1 MRSWLRILIGAL
13 AVALLALGAWAYFQR
28 RALLSQWHCYRV
40 ATAESY
46 AVAEQELAWFEQGP
60 GPRQRLAELAEKW
73 GTGNTTFDL
82 YLAQYVSQG
91 QSSEALRA
99 VFSQELGRRPG
110 LLDRWAHYWAYRAPT
125 DPGRQLASVVDYFE
139 ALAAPDAPK
148 VAITW
153 REVLDL
159 QAVFF
164 WTARPELAA
173 GLSPENGLERFR
185 RWQRERTGP
194 LPRVGRPSQP
204 LPGAEK
210 TGRSGRP

>member
-13 AVALLALGAWAYFQR
+13 ALAVLALGVWAYFQR

-46 AVAEQELAWFEQGP
+46 AAAEQELAWFEQGDD
-60 GPRQRLAELAEKW
+60 PRQRLAELAGKW

-99 VFSQELGRRPG
+99 VFSQELGRRAG

-139 ALAAPDAPK
+139 SLAAVDATK
-148 VAITW
+148 AAITW

-159 QAVFF
+159 QAAFF
-164 WTARPELAA
+164 WTARSELAA

-185 RWQRERTGP
+185 RWQQERASP
-194 LPRVGRPSQP
+194 LPRVGRPSRP
-204 LPGAEK
+204 LPGAE
-210 TGRSGRP
+210 